1 MEGRSFQG
9 MDREM
14 NKKILIGIGCLLLAM
29 AIALHSSQVDFPKL
43 TGPYLG
49 QKPPGKT
56 PELFAPDIFK
66 QRYDWYHS
74 IIVFSPDGREAYW
87 QAGIN
92 SKPVEAGIRVSKLIN
107 GYWTEPQIA
116 PFSKSEIFDDCPFIS
131 PDGKRL
137 YFLSTRPMS
146 EGGEPSKGENIWV
159 MDRTADGWSEPKPL
173 PPAINSLSKHWQIS
187 VDRTGDL
194 YFGVWK
200 VDPVSQR
207 TREHDI
213 YCSRY
218 QNGQYGA
225 PEKLGPEIN
234 APDSRQYSPYIAP
247 DGSYLVFTRVE
258 KTEPSVIPVVTLNIS
273 YRDKEGEWTKPVVL
287 NDILQIKEGKW
298 GSQATVS
305 PDGKFMFFLK
315 DNGKEIYWVDA
326 SFIEELRPKK

>member
-1 MEGRSFQG
+1 MKGLAFISCF
-9 MDREM
+9 
-14 NKKILIGIGCLLLAM
+14 LLVAVPSID
-29 AIALHSSQVDFPKL
+29 AQEADFPKL

-49 QKPPGKT
+49 QKPPGKV

-66 QRYDWYHS
+66 NRYDRYHS
-74 IIVFSPDGREAYW
+74 IIVFSPDGKEAYW
-87 QAGIN
+87 QAATE
-92 SKPVEAGIRVSKLIN
+92 SKPVKTAIYVSRQIN

-116 PFSKSEIFDDCPFIS
+116 PFSKSDISSDCPFIS

-137 YFLSTRPMS
+137 LFLSQRPMS
-146 EGGEPSKGENIWV
+146 EGDEPSKGENIWV
-159 MDRTADGWSEPKPL
+159 MDRTPDGWSGLRPL
-173 PPAINSLSKHWQIS
+173 PPAINSLSTHWQIS

-194 YFGVWK
+194 YYGVWK
-200 VDPVSQR
+200 VDPVSRR

-225 PEKLGPEIN
+225 PLKLGPEIN
-234 APDSRQYSPYIAP
+234 APDTRQYSPYIAP
-247 DGSYLVFTRVE
+247 DGSYMVFTRVT
-258 KTEPSVIPVVTLNIS
+258 KTEPPVIPVVTLNIS

-287 NDILQIKEGKW
+287 NDILQIEEGRW

-305 PDGKFMFFLK
+305 PDGKFLFFLK

-326 SFIEELRPKK
+326 SFIDELRPRPLAERK

>member
-1 MEGRSFQG
+1 M
-9 MDREM
+9 
-14 NKKILIGIGCLLLAM
+14 KKLILVSYLLLA
-29 AIALHSSQVDFPKL
+29 AGITISAQQTDVPKL

-49 QKPPGKT
+49 QKPPGKV

-66 QRYDWYHS
+66 QRYNRYHS
-74 IIVFSPDGREAYW
+74 IIIFSPDGKEAYW
-87 QAGIN
+87 EAGIN
-92 SKPVEAGIRVSKLIN
+92 SKPGKAGIHVSKQIN
-107 GYWTEPQIA
+107 GYWKEPQIA
-116 PFSKSEIFDDCPFIS
+116 HFSESDISSDCPFIS
-131 PDGKRL
+131 PDGQRL

-159 MDRTADGWSEPKPL
+159 MDRTADGWSEPSPL

-187 VDRTGDL
+187 VDRAGDL
-194 YFGVWK
+194 YLGVWK
-200 VDPVSQR
+200 VDPVSRR

-218 QNGQYGA
+218 QNGQYGVSV
-225 PEKLGPEIN
+225 KLGPEIN
-234 APDSRQYSPYIAP
+234 DPDSRQYSPYVAP

-258 KTEPSVIPVVTLNIS
+258 KTEPPVIPVVTLNIS
-273 YRDKEGEWTKPVVL
+273 YRDKEGKWTKPVVL

-305 PDGKFMFFLK
+305 PDGKFLFFLK

-326 SFIEELRPKK
+326 SFIDELRPKR

>member
-1 MEGRSFQG
+1 M
-9 MDREM
+9 
-14 NKKILIGIGCLLLAM
+14 KKLGLATCSLIVA
-29 AIALHSSQVDFPKL
+29 AITINAHQTEFPKL

-49 QKPPGKT
+49 QKPPGRV

-66 QRYDWYHS
+66 QRYDRYHS
-74 IIVFSPDGREAYW
+74 IIVFSPNGKEAYW
-87 QAGIN
+87 QASME
-92 SKPVEAGIRVSKLIN
+92 SKPVQAAIYVSRQIS

-116 PFSKSEIFDDCPFIS
+116 PFSKSKIFDDCPFIS

-146 EGGEPSKGENIWV
+146 EGGELNKGENIWV
-159 MDRTADGWSEPKPL
+159 MDRTEDGWSEPKPL

-187 VDRTGDL
+187 VDRAGDL

-200 VDPVSQR
+200 VDPVSRR

-218 QNGQYGA
+218 QNGHYGV

-234 APDSRQYSPYIAP
+234 DPDSRQYSPYVAP

-258 KTEPSVIPVVTLNIS
+258 KTEPPVIPVVTLNIG

-326 SFIEELRPKK
+326 SFIDELRPKI